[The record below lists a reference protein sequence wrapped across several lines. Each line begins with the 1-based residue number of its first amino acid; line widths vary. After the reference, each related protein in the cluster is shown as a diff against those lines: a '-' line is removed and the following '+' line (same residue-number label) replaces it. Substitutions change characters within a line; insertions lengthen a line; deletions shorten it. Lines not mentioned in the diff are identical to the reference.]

1 MSQIH
6 SRRKSD
12 NPYIETV
19 WRSTNLTDGVY
30 HATPDGS
37 WDLIVLIDSAGHKRM
52 MLTGQATKT
61 YDVPYQADTSSI
73 VISFVGGAYMP
84 HVPAAKIVDLV
95 EILPNADA
103 DHFILN
109 DHTFAFPTYE
119 TAEALVEQLVSTG
132 TLAMNTIVEAALSG
146 SPLAT
151 SDRTVQRHFT
161 QTTGVTQKSIEQINR
176 AQQAVKMIQTGVKP
190 VDVAA
195 EVGYTDQAHLSK
207 SLKRI
212 MGAPPSDVSHI
223 HKL

>member
-1 MSQIH
+1 MSQVH

-37 WDLIVLIDSAGHKRM
+37 WDLIVLIDSAGNKHM

-61 YDVPYQADTSSI
+61 YDVPYQAGTSSI
-73 VISFVGGAYMP
+73 VISFVAGAYMP
-84 HVPAAKIVDLV
+84 HVPAVKIVDLV
-95 EILPNADA
+95 EVLPNADA
-103 DHFILN
+103 GHFILN
-109 DHTFAFPTYE
+109 GHTFAFPTYE
-119 TAEALVEQLVSTG
+119 TAEVLVEQLVSTG
-132 TLAMNTIVEAALSG
+132 VLAMNTVVTAALSG
-146 SPLAT
+146 HPLAT
-151 SDRTVQRHFT
+151 SHRTVQRHFT
-161 QTTGVTQKSIEQINR
+161 QTTGVTQKSMEQINR
-176 AQQAVKMIQTGVKP
+176 AQQAVKMIQTGAKP

-195 EVGYTDQAHLSK
+195 EAGYTDQAHLSK

-212 MGAPPSDVSHI
+212 MGTPPSDVGHI